1 MGYNMLTMQNDFLR
15 GFKKNFPLFT
25 SPTSKMIVVI
35 SAFLVIII
43 SGGIFLLATKTNV
56 NGSKAN
62 EPTSQLSP
70 FGNINQSPTAQ
81 SQSGGP
87 SPIEIQD
94 GPDSAPSVSP
104 TPVALPTPSPTNVP
118 SSNSTGT
125 PTPTTN
131 ITSTPTPTST
141 STPTPTP

>member
-1 MGYNMLTMQNDFLR
+1 MGYNMLTMQNDFFS

-35 SAFLVIII
+35 SSFLVIII

-56 NGSKAN
+56 NGSKINA
-62 EPTSQLSP
+62 PTSQLSP
-70 FGNINQSPTAQ
+70 FGNINQNPTVQ
-81 SQSGGP
+81 TQP
-87 SPIEIQD
+87 SDPTPTEGQD

-104 TPVALPTPSPTNVP
+104 TPDVSPTLSPTSVP

-125 PTPTTN
+125 PTPTPNT
-131 ITSTPTPTST
+131 T
-141 STPTPTP
+141 STPTPTPTPTP